1 MASFTDEPVKLT
13 PYIAQQPIQAMATV
27 GAMRE
32 EKFQEGI
39 NTVQNYY
46 DSLLALPIAKRE
58 TQDYVKNKV
67 GQLNSTVKQS
77 ISGDFSNQRLLNQ
90 IGGLAG
96 QISNDPVVQN
106 GVQSTAKMQAGF
118 IQAKADQEANIKN
131 GKNPTQNAE
140 YFSEAVN
147 HWLSDGKVDSNL
159 GEYTDGYTPYVDI
172 VDRAMKLY
180 KDQNSSQDINADA
193 FRYDDKGQI
202 TVNPTLKEGI
212 SPQKIQSALNLVYQQ
227 PDVQKQLNIEG
238 WWKFKGATPEQM
250 GSYITENAN
259 IELKDIET
267 TIRNLQIK
275 AATDATANP
284 TQIQSQVDQLKNR
297 ANQIKAEHQDNSDLL
312 TSGKDAQLKAKLA
325 QQGITS
331 NFINAYSTE
340 IMKKNPLWEAKMDI
354 AKYELDQSKFAL
366 SQNEFTYKQF
376 QDNRLLDLEQ
386 QKLLLKAK
394 GKLDANGNPIP
405 DTDVFT
411 VKGNMPEEA
420 GKLGS
425 TTFEQHYQEKV
436 DQMNQG
442 QMGLVFSTVNNSDLI
457 ESGFNP
463 VTLDPA
469 TGRYKLNVDPIGKT
483 GYTSAQQ
490 AQAEYDR
497 LYTEGR
503 TQIMGGTAKQ
513 TLKNSY
519 QELDPFIRSVR
530 ALSDR
535 KQILDSKKQ
544 VIIDEER
551 RITGD
556 SNPDYIEAYI
566 VQNKSTGWE
575 SSLRRL
581 QQKYGVDW
589 EKGLGIK
596 GPEKT
601 NMRGDFTGYEQGPK
615 EGEYNSFK
623 NKFDKSLAPKLQ
635 QVESEYRDSQ
645 MVLNPLTSTILAN
658 KPEEKE
664 NIRQIISTFSEA
676 KTEGNGAYGDF
687 RKLLATKP
695 DPNQDSDIYGF
706 QQDPLNHKFYVTVK
720 RGKGQPEKME
730 ISEQEFNQLPGAQST
745 NQFWQKFGDDLSLTN
760 NTTTDIPIPTPNGL
774 TKPGGLNT
782 AYLLDMPPTSKYE
795 VRYHVTGDGNG
806 SYNLKMYILDKK
818 GNVLGNSINPGL
830 KTGMNGI
837 ILALDQFKNDQLIQS
852 LLK

>member
-13 PYIAQQPIQAMATV
+13 PFVAQQPIQAMATV

-118 IQAKADQEANIKN
+118 VQAKADQEANIKN

-275 AATDATANP
+275 AATDATVNP

-405 DTDVFT
+405 DTEAFT
-411 VKGNMPEEA
+411 VKGNIPEEA

-442 QMGLVFSTVNNSDLI
+442 QMGLVFSTVNNSDLT

-463 VTLDPA
+463 IVIDPA
-469 TGRYKLNVDPIGKT
+469 TGRYKLNVDPAGKT

-519 QELDPFIRSVR
+519 QELDPLLRTVRS
-530 ALSDR
+530 LSATRDLYSGE
-535 KQILDSKKQ
+535 KQDLINEEKKKAN
-544 VIIDEER
+544 V
-551 RITGD
+551 
-556 SNPDYIEAYI
+556 SNPDYIEAYA
-566 VQNKSTGWE
+566 VENKLGGWE
-575 SSLRRL
+575 NSLKRL
-581 QQKYGVDW
+581 QQKYGEDW
-589 EKGLGIK
+589 KSGMGINE
-596 GPEKT
+596 GIYASEASRMPSPNGT
-601 NMRGDFTGYEQGPK
+601 NYS
-615 EGEYNSFK
+615 EYKNSVGK
-623 NKFDKSLAPKLQ
+623 LDQSLAIKLQ
-635 QVESEYRDSQ
+635 GIEDKYRNSQ

-695 DPNQDSDIYGF
+695 DPHQDSDIYGF

-760 NTTTDIPIPTPNGL
+760 NTTTDVPIPTPNGL

-837 ILALDQFKNDQLIQS
+837 MLALDQFKNDQLIQS